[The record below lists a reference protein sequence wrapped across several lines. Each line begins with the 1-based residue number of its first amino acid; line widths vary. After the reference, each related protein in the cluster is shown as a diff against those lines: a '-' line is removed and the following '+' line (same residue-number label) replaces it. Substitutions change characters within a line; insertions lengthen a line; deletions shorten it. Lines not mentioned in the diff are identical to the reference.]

1 MTDNSRSRP
10 RPPEHSST
18 GGAGGDAGAGAVPG
32 GDRPIL
38 DQAFDGDSLPALRV
52 AVAARAARAGLP
64 PHRADDLVVAAHE
77 LAANAVRHGAGH
89 GRLRL
94 WQRENALE
102 CEVTDDG
109 KPPAPGAR
117 PGPGPGPGD
126 AARWPSERGHGI
138 WLVRQVADEAS
149 LRSGPGGT
157 VVTVSFSLQ
166 PPG

>member
-10 RPPEHSST
+10 RPPQRRSP
-18 GGAGGDAGAGAVPG
+18 GGDGGDAGTGAVPG
-32 GDRPIL
+32 GDPPIL
-38 DQAFDGDSLPALRV
+38 DQAFDGDSLPALRA
-52 AVAARAARAGLP
+52 AVAAQAARAGLP

-77 LAANAVRHGAGH
+77 LAANAVMHGAGH

-94 WQRENALE
+94 WQREKALE

-109 KPPAPGAR
+109 RPPAPGA
-117 PGPGPGPGD
+117 GPGPRD

-157 VVTVSFSLQ
+157 VATVSFSL
-166 PPG
+166 PPAG